1 MEAKA
6 AKAPPTASSLSSLQ
20 LPLLF
25 HLFSLLGVP
34 APPELNGCV
43 LSSAKWEST
52 AQKETQRAWFLDSQ
66 G

>member
-6 AKAPPTASSLSSLQ
+6 AKAPPTASLSSLQ

-43 LSSAKWEST
+43 LSSAKWESS
-52 AQKETQRAWFLDSQ
+52 AQKETQRVWFLDSQ